1 MSVKILDLDP
11 KNYTKHLIHG
21 EGRDWAETNCYSDVW
36 IELLHALGH
45 EPIASLPFTFGI
57 DFEGDQW
64 TFFKFPLA
72 DLDRLYGLD
81 VQELNIW
88 QDLLTCI
95 EEQVSQGRPVLVELD
110 SYFLPDTVGTAYKLD
125 HVKSTVAVNELD
137 IAGRQ
142 MGYFHNQG
150 YHWVSGDDFNQLFFV
165 DVEMDSRVLP
175 PYVEYVKKRSR
186 PALSA
191 AQLLEESLHCFRFQ
205 LRNLP
210 DQNPFSAFKERFAAD
225 FSDLTHI
232 DIEYFHRYSFATL
245 RQYGA
250 CFELCRT
257 YLEWLQRQGEG
268 VDFIAEPI
276 AAYDAIS
283 KASKVL
289 QFQLARAISRK
300 KTLDLS
306 PLDEMGRQWQ
316 MAVDS
321 LQSHYLK

>member
-11 KNYTKHLIHG
+11 KTYKKHLIHG
-21 EGRDWAETNCYSDVW
+21 EGRDWAETNCYCDVW

-45 EPIASLPFTFGI
+45 EPIAALPFTFAI

-72 DLDRLYGLD
+72 DLDRLFGLD

-88 QDLLTCI
+88 QDLLACI
-95 EEQVSQGRPVLVELD
+95 EEQVGRGRHVLVELD
-110 SYFLPDTVGTAYKLD
+110 SYFLPDTQGTAYQLD
-125 HVKSTVAVNELD
+125 HVKSTVAINDLD
-137 IAGRQ
+137 IAGRR
-142 MGYFHNQG
+142 MGYFHNQA
-150 YHWVSGDDFNQLFFV
+150 YHWVTGSDFEQLFFLGI
-165 DVEMDSRVLP
+165 EADSRVLP
-175 PYVEYVKKRSR
+175 PYVEYVKQRNR
-186 PALSA
+186 APLSA
-191 AQLLEESLHCFRFQ
+191 AELLAESLHCFRFQ

-210 DQNPFSAFKERFAAD
+210 EQNPFAAFKERFASD
-225 FSDLTHI
+225 FSDLSKI

-250 CFELCRT
+250 CFELCKT
-257 YLEWLQRQGEG
+257 YLEWLRDQGEG
-268 VDFIAEPI
+268 GDVIAGAI

-300 KTLDLS
+300 KPLDLS
-306 PLDEMGRQWQ
+306 PLDEMGNQWQ
-316 MAVDS
+316 QAVDG
-321 LQSHYLK
+321 LRSHFLK